1 MNKSVKINLQTGIVS
16 LNDGR
21 KKTLD
26 NYILELEDRLE
37 KIHEILKDYEDVN
50 PNSEYMI
57 LGEMLFNIMDLIEG
71 K

>member
-1 MNKSVKINLQTGIVS
+1 MKKSVKINLQTGIVT

-37 KIHEILKDYEDVN
+37 KIQQELEEYEDVV
-50 PNSEYMI
+50 PTTEYLI
-57 LGEMLFNIMDLIEG
+57 DGEKLFKVLDLVEG